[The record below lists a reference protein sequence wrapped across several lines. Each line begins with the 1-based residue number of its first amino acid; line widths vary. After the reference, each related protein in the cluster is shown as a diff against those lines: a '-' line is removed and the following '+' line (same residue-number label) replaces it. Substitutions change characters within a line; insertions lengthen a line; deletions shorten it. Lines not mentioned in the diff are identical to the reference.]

1 MDQSHLFKNDFD
13 VKFELT
19 FRCLDN
25 KICIEINDFKV
36 HFPEALYSG
45 GWENFSFNYEDLF
58 RNNGK
63 INIKKKETLEKLQNH
78 FNKVVYGLENHI
90 VSSNTSIAY
99 IQNK

>member
-1 MDQSHLFKNDFD
+1 MAGVVCFVCVWKRTIRLPHNQVIGPHY
-13 VKFELT
+13 
-19 FRCLDN
+19 
-25 KICIEINDFKV
+25 KIETIKKIV
-36 HFPEALYSG
+36 SEALYSG

-99 IQNK
+99 TQNK